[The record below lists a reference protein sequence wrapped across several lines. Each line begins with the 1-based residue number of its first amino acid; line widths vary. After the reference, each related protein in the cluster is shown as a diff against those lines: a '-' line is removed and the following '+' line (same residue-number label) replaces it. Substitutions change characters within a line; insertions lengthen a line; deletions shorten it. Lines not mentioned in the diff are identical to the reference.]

1 MVGGQTSS
9 VGKTASQEETQS
21 LWIDFRCSTDDD
33 NVEGEETANR
43 RRREGGKT
51 ADREHDEKLG
61 LQKKHRRPNEF
72 TKEVEA
78 ASENSVDCSIFC
90 LISRFEVG
98 R

>member
-1 MVGGQTSS
+1 MKRDKLRKLVEPEESGDEYLQKNQNMKVKRYGRDVAVRGMVGGQTSS

-21 LWIDFRCSTDDD
+21 LWINFSHC
-33 NVEGEETANR
+33 A
-43 RRREGGKT
+43 
-51 ADREHDEKLG
+51 
-61 LQKKHRRPNEF
+61 
-72 TKEVEA
+72 EA